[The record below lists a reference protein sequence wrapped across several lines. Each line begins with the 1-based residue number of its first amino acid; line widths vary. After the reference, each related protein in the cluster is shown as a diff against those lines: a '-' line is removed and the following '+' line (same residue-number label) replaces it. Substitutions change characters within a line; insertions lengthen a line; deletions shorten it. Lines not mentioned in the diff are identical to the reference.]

1 MVSLIGLAQT
11 RVGEGGGGAFGG
23 EVGKGGV
30 GTERSVAFSLWDG
43 D

>member
-1 MVSLIGLAQT
+1 MGLAQT
-11 RVGEGGGGAFGG
+11 QGVVIGGKLSRV
-23 EVGKGGV
+23 V